1 MYRVQEADIGK
12 KLEGKFIKKE
22 LLAIE
27 SNVNLRDTGN
37 FELNLGENMNNGRLE
52 VFLSEKDQFLIN
64 SLNVNINTMDDKPN
78 SIQGILYRRDF
89 LKR

>member
-27 SNVNLRDTGN
+27 SNVNLRDAGN

-64 SLNVNINTMDDKPN
+64 SLNVNINTTDDIPN

>member
-27 SNVNLRDTGN
+27 SNVNLRDAGN

-64 SLNVNINTMDDKPN
+64 SLNVNINTTDDKPN
-78 SIQGILYRRDF
+78 SINRILYRRDF

>member
-27 SNVNLRDTGN
+27 SNVNLRDAGN

-64 SLNVNINTMDDKPN
+64 SLNVNINTTEDIPN